1 MMSPSAM
8 LLASLRALNIK
19 HATCKCTMKRLRR
32 DSPVLRTE
40 RNSRTTASL
49 RAKSADRSADQYV
62 EAVRRRRALRLPA
75 RGGDCPRQSDDG
87 RRWCLRCGDQ
97 SAPVT
102 GERVRCECVTRA
114 ASLLRD
120 AFDAYLVRARLLRSA
135 LRCRSSTD
143 GRDRTAAA
151 CGEVLL
157 MRSCDGSFEADPTDV
172 GFLDDFFP
180 MAGSPKH
187 RDGAWMASKS
197 PGSISA
203 GNPARQ

>member
-1 MMSPSAM
+1 M
-8 LLASLRALNIK
+8 
-19 HATCKCTMKRLRR
+19 
-32 DSPVLRTE
+32 
-40 RNSRTTASL
+40 
-49 RAKSADRSADQYV
+49 
-62 EAVRRRRALRLPA
+62 
-75 RGGDCPRQSDDG
+75 
-87 RRWCLRCGDQ
+87 
-97 SAPVT
+97 
-102 GERVRCECVTRA
+102 TRA

-120 AFDAYLVRARLLRSA
+120 AFNAYLVRAHLLHSA
-135 LRCRSSTD
+135 LRCRSRAD

-197 PGSISA
+197 PGLIYA
-203 GNPARQ
+203 GNPVRQ